1 MEPEEQRIL
10 GEESGTPSPSPQN
23 HGGPVD
29 EEVWDPPEEEL
40 KGLRVPS
47 LSPQERSI
55 VGQEE
60 AGAWRV
66 WEKEDG
72 ALLDEQFELG
82 WVQGPA
88 LTPVPEEEEEEDDDG
103 APIGT
108 PRDPGDGCPS
118 PDIPPE
124 PPPLHLRPGPASQL
138 PGLLSHGLL
147 AGLSFAVGS
156 SSGLLPLLLLL
167 LLPLLAAQGG
177 GGLQAALLALEVGLV
192 GLGASYLL
200 LCTALHLPPSLFLLL
215 AQGTA
220 LGVVLG
226 LSWRRGLMGVPL
238 GLGAAWLLAW
248 PGLALPLVAV
258 AAGGKWVRQQGP
270 RVRRGISRLWLRVL
284 LRLSPVVFRALQGCG
299 AVGDR
304 GLFTLYPKTNK
315 DGFRSRLPVPG
326 PRRAHPRSAQ
336 HPLALLARVWALCK
350 GWNWRLARASQG
362 LASHLPPWAIHTLAS
377 WGLLRSERPSR
388 IPRLLP
394 RSQRRL
400 GPLTSRQ
407 PPPGSLTGRRPRARQ
422 SRALPP
428 WR

>member
-1 MEPEEQRIL
+1 M
-10 GEESGTPSPSPQN
+10 G
-23 HGGPVD
+23 H
-29 EEVWDPPEEEL
+29 EV
-40 KGLRVPS
+40 
-47 LSPQERSI
+47 
-55 VGQEE
+55 
-60 AGAWRV
+60 AGAWRL
-66 WEKEDG
+66 WGKEDG
-72 ALLDEQFELG
+72 SLLDEEFELG

-88 LTPVPEEEEEEDDDG
+88 LTPVPEEEEEEEEG
-103 APIGT
+103 PPIRT

-124 PPPLHLRPGPASQL
+124 PPPTHLRPGPASQF

-200 LCTALHLPPSLFLLL
+200 LCTALHLPPSLFLFL

-220 LGVVLG
+220 LGAVLS

-248 PGLALPLVAV
+248 PGLALPLAAM

-270 RVRRGISRLWLRVL
+270 RMRRGISRLWLWAL
-284 LRLSPVVFRALQGCG
+284 LRLSPMAFRALQGCG

-304 GLFTLYPKTNK
+304 GLFALYPKTNK

-326 PRRAHPRSAQ
+326 PRRVNSRTAR
-336 HPLALLARVWALCK
+336 HPLALLARFWALCK

-377 WGLLRSERPSR
+377 WGLLRGERPSR

-394 RSQRRL
+394 RSQRQP
-400 GPLTSRQ
+400 GPPAYRQ
-407 PPPGSLTGRRPRARQ
+407 PPPGTLAGRRSRTRQ